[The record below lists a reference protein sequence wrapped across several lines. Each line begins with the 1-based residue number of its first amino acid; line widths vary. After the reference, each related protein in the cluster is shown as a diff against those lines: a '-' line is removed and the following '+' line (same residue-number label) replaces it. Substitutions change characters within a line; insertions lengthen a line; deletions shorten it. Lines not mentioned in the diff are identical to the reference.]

1 MTFYAEN
8 ESEYSFK
15 FDWEELYRSVAS
27 AVLDME
33 NCPYETEVSL
43 LVTDAKRIRQINLE
57 SRQIDASTDVLSFPN
72 LEFERES
79 DFEVVEE
86 IYADC
91 FNPDSGELILGEII
105 VCASKAVEQAEQFG
119 HSIKREFAFLIAH
132 SMLHLCGYDHLTKEE
147 EEIMTQKQEAVL
159 GQLGIRRDQE

>member
-8 ESEYSFK
+8 ESGYSFD

-33 NCPYETEVSL
+33 NCPYETEISL
-43 LVTDAKRIRQINLE
+43 LVTDLEQIHEINRQT
-57 SRQIDASTDVLSFPN
+57 RQMDAPTDVLSFPN

-79 DFEVVEE
+79 DFELVEDV
-86 IYADC
+86 YADC
-91 FNPDSGELILGEII
+91 FNPDTGELILGEII
-105 VCASKAVEQAEQFG
+105 VCAAKAVEQAEQFG

-147 EEIMTQKQEAVL
+147 EEIMIQKQETVL